1 VIYFKKRS
9 CRSNHNQLFFGTMKV
24 IKIATAV
31 VLLSLTGCTTGS
43 KVKHTINYYSVG
55 EYRPATVPQYAP
67 YTVMRP
73 AAVVRSVRPI
83 YVVEE
88 DPTVTDLGKEITRK
102 IYKKMQAAYYAN

>member
-1 VIYFKKRS
+1 
-9 CRSNHNQLFFGTMKV
+9 MKV

-31 VLLSLTGCTTGS
+31 ALLSLTGCTTGS

-55 EYRPATVPQYAP
+55 EYRPAMVPQYTP
-67 YTVMRP
+67 VNIIPR
-73 AAVVRSVRPI
+73 AVPVRSL

-88 DPTVTDLGKEITRK
+88 EPTVTDLGKEITRK

>member
-1 VIYFKKRS
+1 
-9 CRSNHNQLFFGTMKV
+9 
-24 IKIATAV
+24 
-31 VLLSLTGCTTGS
+31 
-43 KVKHTINYYSVG
+43 
-55 EYRPATVPQYAP
+55 
-67 YTVMRP
+67 MRP